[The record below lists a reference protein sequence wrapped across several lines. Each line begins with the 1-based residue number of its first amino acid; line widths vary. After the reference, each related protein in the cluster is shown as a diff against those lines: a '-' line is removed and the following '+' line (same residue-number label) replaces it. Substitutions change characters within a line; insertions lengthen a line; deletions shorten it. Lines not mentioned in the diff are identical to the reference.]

1 MSSDNGVDSFVAAA
15 ERAMTGNDP
24 AAVSDQDIERVL
36 TAAVRLYAAR
46 AETTANYPPPVTRES
61 VSATDIATV
70 ASEMIRAVDINL
82 FDLSMWYRRPR

>member
-1 MSSDNGVDSFVAAA
+1 MSNDNGVDSFVAAA

-24 AAVSDQDIERVL
+24 AAVSNQDIERIL

>member
-15 ERAMTGNDP
+15 ERAMTSNDP